1 MKYEQ
6 SRIRLLSVRAARAEF
21 RSGNTPMPRFRIARF
36 AVFALFAVA
45 LWPAAANA
53 LGERKYV
60 STSPASGD
68 FVLAANGRAPL
79 VVSDEDWPGVVR
91 AAGDLSRD
99 IGRVTGHDAP
109 LIKNR
114 SLDGLMPPALGGPAA
129 GSDVVLIGTIGRSP
143 LIDEL
148 VRTHK
153 LDVSGIAGQWE
164 SAVTTVVEHPMKGVR
179 RALVIAG
186 ADKRGT
192 IYGIYDLSEQIGVSP
207 WYWWADVRVPHA
219 DALYVEPG
227 RYVQPVPAVKYRGI
241 FFNDEAPAL
250 SGWTKEKF
258 GGMNHEFYTK
268 VFELL
273 LRLKANFLW
282 PAMWNNAFATDDPEN
297 PKLADEYG
305 IVMGTSHEEPMMRAE
320 KEWVWGHH
328 GAWDYATNQN
338 EIDKFWREGMERDKN
353 YEEVVTLGMR
363 GENDTPMSA
372 AGNTQL
378 LERIVA
384 DQREI
389 LKQTVNPD
397 LTKVPQVWAL
407 YKEVQGYYENGMRVP
422 DDVTLLWTDDNWGN
436 LRRLPTPEERKRPG
450 GAGIYYHFD
459 YVGDPRSYKWLN
471 TNPIPKVQEQMH
483 LALAYGAD
491 RLWVVNVGDGKPM
504 EFPMEFFLDYART
517 PERWDKDHLDEFTKL
532 WATREFGPE
541 HADEIA
547 AAMEEY
553 TRYNGR
559 RKPELIDP
567 GTFSLTSY
575 HEADRVEAEW
585 RALAGRADKLAT
597 ELPEDERASYFEL
610 IQYPVDACANLTE
623 MYIEAARNAAD
634 ARVGDPLT
642 NIEAD
647 RVRAMFAKDAALSDE
662 YNHKLLDGKWDHMMD
677 QTHIGYTFWNE
688 PPANAMPAVTQI
700 QVPEAGS
707 LRDSGEDATLA
718 RLGGPS
724 AFSLGAINSVSDE
737 TRTLTLF
744 DDGRTPVEYTVQTNV
759 PWIIAS
765 QKGGMVGAEEQKV
778 VLRVDWNKVPAGED
792 NAEGTVTIRPAKGQG
807 IPGTYDLRALRLPI
821 TRANAQGFVESDGYV
836 AIEAADTARRTA
848 DGATRWEELPGY
860 GETLSAMTVFPVT
873 AESNTNSQAS
883 LEYRMYLYDAGDFQM
898 QAVLAPT
905 LNFVPGRGLRFA
917 VSVDDG
923 PRTVVDELEH
933 SSQKDWR
940 QAVSDGVRRIT
951 LPLTIAHSG
960 YHTLKIWAV
969 DPGVVLER
977 IVVSHGP
984 LLPSYLGPPES
995 LHFPG

>member
-1 MKYEQ
+1 MSKTGFAFSTSGKPAS
-6 SRIRLLSVRAARAEF
+6 SRCRASRVPMSQCRTA
-21 RSGNTPMPRFRIARF
+21 RSGLL
-36 AVFALFAVA
+36 VLFAITLCTAVA
-45 LWPAAANA
+45 GA
-53 LGERKYV
+53 LGEPRYV
-60 STSPASGD
+60 STSPAPGA
-68 FVLAANGRAPL
+68 FVLAANGHSTPL
-79 VVSDEDWPGVVR
+79 VVSDSDWPGVVR
-91 AAGDLSRD
+91 AVGDLSAD
-99 IGRVTGHDAP
+99 EARVTGHAAEV
-109 LIKNR
+109 LKNSR
-114 SLDGLMPPALGGPAA
+114 ALKG
-129 GSDVVLIGTIGRSP
+129 DVVLIGTIGRSP
-143 LIDEL
+143 LIDAL
-148 VRTHK
+148 LRRHK
-153 LDVSGIAGQWE
+153 LDVSGVEGKWE
-164 SAVTTVVEHPMKGVR
+164 SAVTTVLDRPLPGVR

-192 IYGIYDLSEQIGVSP
+192 IYAIYDLSEQMGVSP

-258 GGMNHEFYTK
+258 GGMNHEFYVK

-282 PAMWNNAFATDDPEN
+282 PAMWNNAFAADDPEN

-328 GAWDYATNQN
+328 GAWDYAANQR
-338 EIDKFWREGMERDKN
+338 EIDEFWREGMERDQR

-363 GENDTPMSA
+363 GEGDTPMSA
-372 AGNTQL
+372 TANTQL

-407 YKEVQGYYENGMRVP
+407 YKEVQGYYEKGMRVP
-422 DDVTLLWTDDNWGN
+422 GDVTLLWSDDNWGD
-436 LRRLPTPEERKRPG
+436 LRRLPTAEERRRSG
-450 GAGIYYHFD
+450 GAGVYYHFD
-459 YVGDPRSYKWLN
+459 YVGGPRSYKWLN

-483 LALAYGAD
+483 LALEYGAD

-504 EFPMEFFLDYART
+504 EFPIEFFLDYART
-517 PERWDKDHLDEFTKL
+517 PERWDKDHLGEFTKL
-532 WATREFGPE
+532 WAVREFGPE

-567 GTFSLTSY
+567 STFSLANY
-575 HEADRVEAEW
+575 HEAGRVEAEW
-585 RALAGRADKLAT
+585 RALAERVDKLAT
-597 ELPEDERASYFEL
+597 QLPEDERASYFEL

-623 MYIEAARNAAD
+623 MYITAARNAQNARIGNPQANAEAD
-634 ARVGDPLT
+634 A
-642 NIEAD
+642 
-647 RVRAMFAKDAALSDE
+647 VRTLFAKDAALSDA
-662 YNHKLLDGKWDHMMD
+662 YNHKLENGKWDHMMD
-677 QTHIGYTFWNE
+677 QTHIGYVAWND
-688 PPANAMPAVTQI
+688 PPANVMPAVSWI

-707 LRDSGEDATLA
+707 LGVSAEDAAFTRSGA
-718 RLGGPS
+718 RF
-724 AFSLGAINSVSDE
+724 AVSLGTVDSVSDG

-744 DDGRTPVEYTVQTNV
+744 DRGKTPVAYTVETSA
-759 PWIIAS
+759 PWIVAS
-765 QKGGMVGAEEQKV
+765 QSTGTVGATEQQV
-778 VLRVDWNKVPAGED
+778 VLRVDWSKVPADSVSVEGKISVSSGGE
-792 NAEGTVTIRPAKGQG
+792 RPL
-807 IPGTYDLRALRLPI
+807 TYELRALQLPI
-821 TRANAQGFVESDGYV
+821 TRADAQGFVEDDGYV
-836 AIEAADTARRTA
+836 AIEAADTWRRIA
-848 DGATRWEELPGY
+848 DGETRWEELPGY
-860 GETLSAMTVFPVT
+860 GETRSAMTVFPVT
-873 AESNTNSQAS
+873 APSNTGSKAA
-883 LEYRMYLYDAGDFQM
+883 LEYKMYLYDSGDFEL
-898 QAVLAPT
+898 QATLAPT

-933 SSQKDWR
+933 NTQKDWE
-940 QAVSDGVRRIT
+940 QAVSDGVRKVT
-951 LPLTIAHSG
+951 VPLSIAAPG
-960 YHTLKIWAV
+960 YHVVKIWAV

-977 IVVSHGP
+977 LVISHGP
-984 LLPSYLGPPES
+984 LKPSDLGPPES
-995 LHFPG
+995 FHAAVSAQTR

>member
-1 MKYEQ
+1 MG
-6 SRIRLLSVRAARAEF
+6 IAGVVLLAALLR
-21 RSGNTPMPRFRIARF
+21 P
-36 AVFALFAVA
+36 VA
-45 LWPAAANA
+45 AHA
-53 LGERKYV
+53 LGEPQYV
-60 STSPASGD
+60 STSPVNGD
-68 FVLAANGRAPL
+68 FVLEADGKVAPL
-79 VVSDEDWPGVVR
+79 VVNDQDWPGVVR
-91 AAGDLSRD
+91 AVGDLSQD
-99 IGRVTGHDAP
+99 VGRVTGHDAQVV
-109 LIKNR
+109 K
-114 SLDGLMPPALGGPAA
+114 GKVPAGNNA
-129 GSDVVLIGTIGRSP
+129 VLIGTIGRSP
-143 LIDEL
+143 LIDSL
-148 VRTHK
+148 VKRHK
-153 LDVSGIAGQWE
+153 LDVSGIAGKWE
-164 SAVTTVVEHPMKGVR
+164 SAVTTVVERPMPGVR

-219 DALYVEPG
+219 DALYVTPG

-282 PAMWNNAFATDDPEN
+282 PAMWNNAFATDDPLN

-328 GAWDYATNQN
+328 GAWDYATNQK
-338 EIDKFWREGMERDKN
+338 EIDEFWRRGMERDKN

-363 GENDTPMSA
+363 GEGDTPMSA
-372 AGNTQL
+372 TANTQL
-378 LERIVA
+378 LEKIVA
-384 DQREI
+384 NQREI

-397 LTKVPQVWAL
+397 IEKIPQVWAL
-407 YKEVQGYYENGMRVP
+407 YKEVQSYYENGMRVP
-422 DDVTLLWTDDNWGN
+422 DDVTLLWSDDNWGD
-436 LRRLPTPEERKRPG
+436 LRRLPTAEERKRSG

-459 YVGDPRSYKWLN
+459 YVGGPRSYKWLN
-471 TNPIPKVQEQMH
+471 TNYLPKIQEQMH

-541 HADEIA
+541 HANEIA
-547 AAMEEY
+547 TAMEDY

-567 GTFSLTSY
+567 STFSLTSY
-575 HEADRVEAEW
+575 GEADRVDGEW
-585 RALAGRADKLAT
+585 RSLADSVDALAGQ
-597 ELPEDERASYFEL
+597 LPQNERASYFEL
-610 IQYPVDACANLTE
+610 VQYPVDACANLTE
-623 MYIEAARNAAD
+623 MYIMAARNAAD
-634 ARVGDPLT
+634 ARIGDPLA
-642 NIEAD
+642 NVEAD
-647 RVRAMFAKDAALSDE
+647 QVRAMFAKDAELSDE
-662 YNHKLLDGKWDHMMD
+662 YNHKLLNGKWDHMMD

-707 LRDSGEDATLA
+707 LGVKAEDATFERA
-718 RLGGPS
+718 GGRF
-724 AFSLGAINSVSDE
+724 AFSLGTISTFSAQK
-737 TRTLTLF
+737 RTLTLF
-744 DDGRTPVEYTVQTNV
+744 DRGKTPVNFAIETSE
-759 PWIIAS
+759 PWIIVS
-765 QKGGMVGAEEQKV
+765 QTSGAVNEQEQIQ
-778 VLRVDWNKVPAGED
+778 LSVDWKKAPTDSAS
-792 NAEGTVTIRPAKGQG
+792 AEGSVVIRSGDQRVATYTLGERRVNLMPETIH
-807 IPGTYDLRALRLPI
+807 
-821 TRANAQGFVESDGYV
+821 GFIEGDGYV
-836 AIEAADTARRTA
+836 AMEAAHTSARTA
-848 DGATRWEELPGY
+848 DGETHWEELPGY

-873 AESNTNSQAS
+873 AESNTGSKAG
-883 LEYRMYLYDAGDFQM
+883 LEYSMYLFDAGDFQM
-898 QAVLAPT
+898 QATLAPT

-923 PRTVVDELEH
+923 PRTIVDELEH
-933 SSQKDWR
+933 NTQKDWEE
-940 QAVSDGVRRIT
+940 AVSDGVRRVT
-951 LPLTIAHSG
+951 VPLTIANAG

-977 IVVSHGP
+977 VVVSHGA
-984 LLPSYLGPPES
+984 LRPSYLGPPES
-995 LHFPG
+995 FRAGGE